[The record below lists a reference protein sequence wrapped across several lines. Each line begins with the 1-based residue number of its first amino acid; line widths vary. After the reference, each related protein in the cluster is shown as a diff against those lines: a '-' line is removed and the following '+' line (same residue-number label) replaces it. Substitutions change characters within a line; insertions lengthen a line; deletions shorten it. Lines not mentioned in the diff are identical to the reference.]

1 MPILPLFLVKVK
13 HFLSPSCVFRYMM
26 EQAIVNLSCMKLVAA
41 TFCYR
46 VKTVTTTLLASNAL
60 PTVPKST
67 LGRRTV

>member
-46 VKTVTTTLLASNAL
+46 VKTTTLLASNVL
-60 PTVPKST
+60 PTKPKST